1 MAKKAM
7 ANAVNAG
14 SVSAAPAV
22 KRNTRVRTAKP
33 VEAVADAVVNPALE
47 SVQEARVEV
56 VDAHSA
62 IAKIAY
68 GYWEARGGQ
77 GGSMAHDWLLAE
89 KEYYQ
94 SLA

>member
-7 ANAVNAG
+7 ANAANAG
-14 SVSAAPAV
+14 SLSSAPVV
-22 KRNTRVRTAKP
+22 KRSTRVRTAKP
-33 VEAVADAVVNPALE
+33 VEAVINAAVAP
-47 SVQEARVEV
+47 VQEDRVEV
-56 VDAHSA
+56 VDAHAA
-62 IAKIAY
+62 IASLAY

-77 GGSMAHDWLLAE
+77 GGSMIEDWLLAE